1 MSTIKCSNCG
11 KDIESVKMILH
22 ERYCKLNV
30 RKCSICEEPVP
41 IDEYNEHKSIEHP
54 DIKCEFCDKMM
65 SNIEYKSHLKECSK
79 KLFACRYCELYMNKN
94 ELKDHEYQCGSKT
107 MTCPYCNQTL
117 TKMDYELHL
126 KFVCNGNSMS
136 NNNNENL
143 INNIINKYESVKTEK
158 EDSMKIFK
166 DNNNKI
172 ELIAKCKNNND
183 IKGNKVSGRKRKRK
197 NDDEPY
203 ESKPNK
209 TKQTSTH
216 KKKKK

>member
-11 KDIESVKMILH
+11 KDIESLKMILH
-22 ERYCKLNV
+22 ERYCSLNV

-41 IDEYNEHKSIEHP
+41 IDEYNEHKSNEHP
-54 DIKCEFCDKMM
+54 DIKCEFCGKMM

-79 KLFACRYCELYMNKN
+79 KLFACQYCELYMNKN

-107 MTCPYCNQTL
+107 TTCPYCNQTV
-117 TKMDYELHL
+117 TKKDYELHL
-126 KFVCNGNSMS
+126 KFVCNGNSKS
-136 NNNNENL
+136 NNNNENV
-143 INNIINKYESVKTEK
+143 INNIINGNESVKTEK

-172 ELIAKCKNNND
+172 ELITKCKNND

-203 ESKPNK
+203 ELKPHK
-209 TKQTSTH
+209 TKPTSTF

>member
-11 KDIESVKMILH
+11 KDIESLKMILH
-22 ERYCKLNV
+22 ERYCSLNV

-41 IDEYNEHKSIEHP
+41 IDEYNEHKSNEHP
-54 DIKCEFCDKMM
+54 DIKCEFCGKMM
-65 SNIEYKSHLKECSK
+65 GNIEYKSHLKECSK
-79 KLFACRYCELYMNKN
+79 KLFACQYCELYMNKN

-107 MTCPYCNQTL
+107 TTCPYCNQTV
-117 TKMDYELHL
+117 TKKDYELHL
-126 KFVCNGNSMS
+126 KFVCNGNSKS
-136 NNNNENL
+136 NNNNENV
-143 INNIINKYESVKTEK
+143 INNIINGNESVKTEK

-172 ELIAKCKNNND
+172 ELITKCKNND

-203 ESKPNK
+203 ELKPHK
-209 TKQTSTH
+209 TKPTSTF